1 MDPLLAP
8 PDPGDS
14 PAFLPPL
21 KHREAKGPEQ
31 DGPVARWPRIASFTH
46 LGPLAAIRR
55 GGFTGILH

>member
-8 PDPGDS
+8 PDPGDG
-14 PAFLPPL
+14 PAFPPSL

-31 DGPVARWPRIASFTH
+31 DGPAALWPRIASFTH
-46 LGPLAAIRR
+46 LGPLAAIRQ